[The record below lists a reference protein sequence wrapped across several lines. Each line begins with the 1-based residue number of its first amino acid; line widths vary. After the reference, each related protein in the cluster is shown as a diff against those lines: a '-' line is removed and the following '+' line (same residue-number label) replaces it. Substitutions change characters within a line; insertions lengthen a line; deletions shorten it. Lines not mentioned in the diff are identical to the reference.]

1 MKFIAAVFVAL
12 AISAQADDHA
22 HHTHDHYSPPVE
34 TYPSTSYSD
43 SYYPT
48 TSYDSPDVDMDV
60 ILPIVVFGGLGL
72 GAIAY
77 IESLNFRNRLCNK
90 LRDVTGIARDA
101 AANGNLMAN
110 LAEPAGNNVIQ
121 NEGNLNTI
129 VNSNRLF
136 INALAAIDNL
146 DC

>member
-1 MKFIAAVFVAL
+1 MKLIQVVSIFFVFSQVL
-12 AISAQADDHA
+12 ADHA

-101 AANGNLMAN
+101 AANGNLVAN
-110 LAEPAGNNVIQ
+110 LVDNGAFVA
-121 NEGNLNTI
+121 NEANLNTI

-136 INALAAIDNL
+136 INALAAIDSL